1 MTGPVVLFVLLATA
15 VSTADEDRVAGS
27 QTIGYYATAAECQT
41 DLLRLLKTAD
51 RSRVRLDCQPIR
63 ISE

>member
-1 MTGPVVLFVLLATA
+1 MTGPVVLFVLVATA
-15 VSTADEDRVAGS
+15 VNTAGVGGPAGA

-41 DLLRLLKTAD
+41 DLLRLLRTVD
-51 RSRVRLDCQPIR
+51 RSRVRLDCQPLR